1 MTNGGGRKL
10 SAVRRLVNSGEMN
23 LRRFYNPRL
32 GVIACAAM
40 FCSLRVVG
48 DGTITGHVRE
58 TTGAGISGAEVRVSR
73 GERLAITDATGSFRI
88 RQLPSGVARLTVR
101 RLGFRP
107 ATRELAITD
116 GATAEL
122 TVELEALAMQ
132 LQQVTVSERTVSA
145 DPRLASFRD
154 RMQKRPGHF
163 YTRDRIESI
172 APTDLSELLR
182 GIPGVRVGPI
192 RGTAMRTSVRFRGAV
207 CAPIVVV
214 DGFVAGAAEF
224 DLDTVDPATVEALE
238 VYMDASSAPTE
249 IMGPRFSDR
258 CGVIVIWTRHLKEI
272 RRHSEKAALQGELQ
286 QQVDGAS
293 LFAAQ
298 DVDSVARIV
307 AATFTPV
314 YPDALWTSALEGYA
328 RVEFVVDADGELEG
342 KYVSVVS
349 ASNPAFGESVKAA
362 LEKAT
367 FVAAVRSGKR
377 VRQVMQIPVR
387 FARPNR

>member
-1 MTNGGGRKL
+1 
-10 SAVRRLVNSGEMN
+10 LVNSGEMSHVR
-23 LRRFYNPRL
+23 LFDNPMR
-32 GVIACAAM
+32 GVIACGAM
-40 FCSLRVVG
+40 FCVLRVGG
-48 DGTITGHVRE
+48 DGTIAGHVRE
-58 TTGAGISGAEVRVSR
+58 PIGAGISGAEVRVSR
-73 GERLAITDATGSFRI
+73 GERLAITDATGSFRL
-88 RQLPSGVARLTVR
+88 RQLPSGVVHVTVR

-107 ATRELAITD
+107 ATRDLAIID

-122 TVELEALAMQ
+122 TVELEPLAMQ

-145 DPRLASFRD
+145 DPRLAGFRD
-154 RMQKRPGHF
+154 RMLKRPGHF

-172 APTDLSELLR
+172 APTDLTDLLR

-192 RGTAMRTSVRFRGAV
+192 RGTAMRNSVRFRGAV

-214 DGFVAGAAEF
+214 DGFVAAAAEF

-258 CGVIVIWTRHLKEI
+258 CGVIVIWTRHLKETL
-272 RRHSEKAALQGELQ
+272 RHSDEAAPQGELQ
-286 QQVDGAS
+286 QLLDGAS
-293 LFAAQ
+293 LFVAQ

-314 YPDALWTSALEGYA
+314 YPDALWTRALEGYA
-328 RVEFVVDADGELEG
+328 RVEFVVGSDGELEG

-349 ASNPAFGESVKAA
+349 ASNPAFGEAVRVA

-367 FVAAVRSGKR
+367 FVPAVKAGKR